1 VVFFQAEGN
10 PEGNEGKNGGR
21 GMKSREEKLNEFRN
35 WVNQYR
41 IDNELPP
48 LEDKDII
55 MCFDILE
62 KFHEKM
68 EKETAK

>member
-1 VVFFQAEGN
+1 
-10 PEGNEGKNGGR
+10 
-21 GMKSREEKLNEFRN
+21 MKSREEKLNEFRN